1 MNVREWVAG
10 VWSHAEWAN
19 VAGNRIDRSVEKEPD
34 DSQRM
39 RSNSG
44 GMDTSTAEK
53 TPEALTSTVGVVSR
67 WAASLWAVWQDV
79 RPRLREDRLGTTAG
93 SLTFTTLLAL
103 VPLLTVGLAVF
114 TAFPTFASF
123 QVALEKYFLQNLI
136 PDTIAKPVLK
146 ALTQFAGK
154 ASRIGVLGLLG
165 LGVSALAL
173 LMTMDRTLN
182 KIWRVRKARPLAQRL
197 LLYWGLLTLG
207 PLLMG
212 GSLTLTSWVLSVSGG
227 WMQALPGGLAQVVD
241 GVQFLLLAAAVAA
254 LYRYVPHAPV
264 RATHAWV
271 GGLAVAT
278 AVEVAKALLA
288 WYVKSVP
295 MLNSVYGAFAIVPI
309 LLIWVYALWFIVLLG
324 AELVAYWPLSSG
336 ASQREDRFGE
346 IPTIGLSLL
355 VLRHLY
361 EARRAGQVG
370 CDALALMTATGSGR
384 TLQDEVM
391 PLLEDLGWVGRLAD
405 EDPPRW
411 VLLIDP
417 ELTPAHPLLIRVLTP
432 ESADLSRLRMALASQ
447 QSSLAQVWPI

>member
-1 MNVREWVAG
+1 MSTSE
-10 VWSHAEWAN
+10 S
-19 VAGNRIDRSVEKEPD
+19 EPL
-34 DSQRM
+34 
-39 RSNSG
+39 
-44 GMDTSTAEK
+44 
-53 TPEALTSTVGVVSR
+53 TPLPAPHRRPGWLTE
-67 WAASLWAVWQDV
+67 LWHVWQDV
-79 RPRLREDRLGTTAG
+79 RPGLREDRLGTTAG

-182 KIWRVRKARPLAQRL
+182 KIWRVRKTRPLAQRL

-227 WMQALPGGLAQVVD
+227 WVQALPGGLAQVVD
-241 GVQFLLLAAAVAA
+241 GVQFMLLAAAVAA

-264 RATHAWV
+264 RALHAWM
-271 GGLAVAT
+271 GGLAVSA
-278 AVEVAKALLA
+278 AVEVAKSLLA
-288 WYVKSVP
+288 WYVTTVP

-324 AELVAYWPLSSG
+324 AELVAYWPLRTRAGGG
-336 ASQREDRFGE
+336 ADRFGDS
-346 IPTIGLSLL
+346 PMIGLSLW
-355 VLRHLY
+355 VLRHLH
-361 EARRAGQVG
+361 EARQAGRVG
-370 CDALALMTATGSGR
+370 CHSRELMALTGFGR
-384 TLQDEVM
+384 TLQDEVL
-391 PLLEDLGWVGRLAD
+391 PLLEDLGWVGLLGS
-405 EDPPRW
+405 EGEPRW
-411 VLLIDP
+411 VLLVEP
-417 ELTPAHPLLIRVLTP
+417 ERTLVHPLLVTVLTP
-432 ESADLSRLRMALASQ
+432 DPAGLGRLRSALTASGAT
-447 QSSLAQVWPI
+447 LAQVWPA